1 MSQPYSVLMSVYK
14 KDEPSFLVTAIESML
29 KQTVLCEQFIIV
41 EDGPLPEKLQEVI
54 DGYASK
60 QPELFSVVKLSE
72 NKGLANALNNGIAVS
87 RNELIARM
95 DSDDISF
102 PQRCEK
108 QLLMFQQNPELAL
121 VGTATL
127 DFFDSPENAKPS
139 VRPTPANADD
149 IKRIL
154 KRNDP
159 FAHPTVMYKKS
170 VIQACGGYDASLR
183 RVEDYELF
191 SHLVAL
197 GYEATNIEEPLLY
210 YRANKMMILRNR
222 SKVNR
227 DTRIFV
233 QKKIYQRGECSF
245 ADYLYVVLA
254 MRIAGLIPCCVY
266 EKAYNFAKKKT

>member
-1 MSQPYSVLMSVYK
+1 MAVYK
-14 KDEPSFLVTAIESML
+14 KDDPSFLSTAVESML
-29 KQTVLCEQFIIV
+29 KQTILCEQFIIV
-41 EDGPLPEKLQEVI
+41 EDGPLPESLQVI
-54 DGYASK
+54 IDKYEKNS
-60 QPELFSVVKLSE
+60 PELFTVVRLSE

-102 PQRCEK
+102 PKRCEK
-108 QLLMFQQNPELAL
+108 QLLMFQQDSDLAL

-139 VRPTPANADD
+139 VRPTPAKAEE

-197 GYEATNIEEPLLY
+197 GYKATNIEEPLLY
-210 YRANKMMILRNR
+210 YRANKMMLLRNR
-222 SKVNR
+222 SKINR
-227 DTRIFV
+227 NTRILV
-233 QKKIYQRGECSF
+233 QKKIYRRGECSF
-245 ADYLYVVLA
+245 LDYLYVFFA
-254 MRIAGLIPCCVY
+254 MKVAGLIPSFIY
-266 EKAYNFAKKKT
+266 EKAYNLVKKKS

>member
-1 MSQPYSVLMSVYK
+1 MSVYK
-14 KDEPSFLVTAIESML
+14 KDNPSFLVTAIESML
-29 KQTVLCEQFIIV
+29 KQTVPCEQFIVV
-41 EDGPLPEKLQEVI
+41 EDGPLPESLQEII
-54 DGYASK
+54 DAYAAK
-60 QPELFSVVKLSE
+60 LPELFSVVKLSE

-108 QLLMFQQNPELAL
+108 QLSMFQKDVELAL

-139 VRPTPANADD
+139 VRPTPADADE

-170 VIQACGGYDASLR
+170 VIQACGGYDATLR

-197 GYEATNIEEPLLY
+197 GYKATNIEEPLLY
-210 YRANKMMILRNR
+210 YRGNKMMLVRNK

-233 QKKIYQRGECSF
+233 QKKIYQRGECSIV
-245 ADYLYVVLA
+245 DYLYVFLA
-254 MRIAGLIPCCVY
+254 MKIAGLIPSFMY
-266 EKAYNFAKKKT
+266 EKLYNSVKKNI